1 MEQVSASNRYLPQSA
16 SVVYSH
22 ILRGAGVVS
31 LTVVSL
37 AILYAHQSR
46 AAGFQGEEWPTVSML
61 LSVLPMALSA
71 FYFKLRVALLIGIV
85 FTIAHLSEW
94 IVVDGDLTHPVH
106 GAVLLGAGL
115 FVGWIIK
122 HQKMT
127 YGKAWERDRRLL
139 QEHKALL
146 DAVNTLSISVSATTD
161 VSVALRMC
169 LETSVRT
176 LRVKGGLVHRLAPET
191 GRLVLVYARGVDAAE
206 TPPLHDMAIGEGVI
220 GHVAATRT
228 VCTDADAATPSGP
241 VGSRFAPILSYSQ
254 RPALAWCGVPLLVNQ
269 ELVGVLTLLDSRP
282 RVLSADEVSFLKAI
296 CSSTALAVERAKLL
310 DAVEQESQRADVLE
324 RDQKRAMQQF
334 EATILGCAAKFG
346 MSRVEKRFPFLTG
359 SSGRVTTLAVRL
371 AESLGVPG
379 AVQQH
384 ISAAAGARDS
394 GLLTV
399 PEGLLLKETPLT
411 EQERDTI
418 RRHPFDSVRFF
429 MCFHVVAEAGLAH
442 VLMLIRH
449 HHENWDGTGYPDGL
463 RGEQIPLGA
472 RILAVADAYDALTHD
487 RPHRRA
493 YTPEEARR
501 IINEGAGRQWDP
513 TVAAALMDALELAP
527 VNER

>member
-1 MEQVSASNRYLPQSA
+1 MEQVSTSNRYLPQSA
-16 SVVYSH
+16 GAFYAH
-22 ILRGAGVVS
+22 IVRGAGVAS

-37 AILYAHQSR
+37 AIPYAHHSR
-46 AAGFQGEEWPTVSML
+46 TPGFQGDEWPTVSIL
-61 LSVLPMALSA
+61 LSILPMALSA
-71 FYFKLRVALLIGIV
+71 FFFKLRVALLLGIA
-85 FTIAHLSEW
+85 FMIAHLSEW
-94 IVVDGDLTHPVH
+94 IVVDSDLTHPVH

-115 FVGWIIK
+115 FIGWIIK

-127 YGKAWERDRRLL
+127 YGKTREQDRRLL
-139 QEHKALL
+139 QERQGLL
-146 DAVNTLSISVSATTD
+146 DAVNAFSSSVGATTD
-161 VSVALRMC
+161 VSMALRMC
-169 LETSVRT
+169 LGTSIRT

-191 GRLVLVYARGVDAAE
+191 GRLVLVYARGVDAVE
-206 TPPLHDMAIGEGVI
+206 TPPLHDMAMGEGVI

-241 VGSRFAPILSYSQ
+241 VGSRLAPILSYGQ

-269 ELVGVLTLLDSRP
+269 ELVGVLTLLDSKP
-282 RVLSADEVSFLKAI
+282 RVFSADEVSFLKAI

-310 DAVEQESQRADVLE
+310 DTVERERQRADVLG
-324 RDQKRAMQQF
+324 RDQKRAMQKF

-346 MSRVEKRFPFLTG
+346 MSRVEKRFPFLAG
-359 SSGRVTTLAVRL
+359 NNGRVATLAVRL
-371 AESLGVPG
+371 AASLDVPD

-399 PEGLLLKETPLT
+399 PEGLLLKEAPLT

-429 MCFHVVAEAGLAH
+429 TCFHVVAEAGLAH

-472 RILAVADAYDALTHD
+472 RILAVADAYDALTHA

-501 IINEGAGRQWDP
+501 IMNEGAGRQWDP
-513 TVAAALMDALELAP
+513 TVVAALMGALELAP

>member
-1 MEQVSASNRYLPQSA
+1 MEQVSASNRYLPQAAGAFYSHVVRGA
-16 SVVYSH
+16 SV
-22 ILRGAGVVS
+22 AS

-37 AILYAHQSR
+37 TILHVHISR
-46 AAGFQGEEWPTVSML
+46 ATGFQGEEWPTVSML

-71 FYFKLRVALLIGIV
+71 FFFKLRVALLLGIV

-94 IVVDGDLTHPVH
+94 ILVDGDLTHPVH
-106 GAVLLGAGL
+106 GAILLGTGL

-127 YGKAWERDRRLL
+127 YGKTRERDRRLL
-139 QEHKALL
+139 DQHQRLL
-146 DAVNTLSISVSATTD
+146 DAVNTLSISVGATTD

-169 LETSVRT
+169 LETSIRT
-176 LRVKGGLVHRLAPET
+176 LRVEGGLVHRLAPET
-191 GRLVLVYARGVDAAE
+191 GRLVLAYARGVDAVE
-206 TPPLHDMAIGEGVI
+206 TPPLHDMAMGEGAI

-241 VGSRFAPILSYSQ
+241 VGSRVAPMLSYSQ
-254 RPALAWCGVPLLVNQ
+254 RPALAWCGVPLFVNQ
-269 ELVGVLTLLDSRP
+269 ELVGVLTLLDRKQ
-282 RVLSADEVSFLKAI
+282 RVFSADEVSFLKAI

-310 DAVEQESQRADVLE
+310 DAVERERQRADALG
-324 RDQKRAMQQF
+324 RDRKRAMQQF
-334 EATILGCAAKFG
+334 EATILACAAKFG
-346 MSRVEKRFPFLTG
+346 MSRVEKRFPFLAG
-359 SSGRVTTLAVRL
+359 SSGRVATLAVRL
-371 AESLGVPG
+371 AKSLGVPD

-384 ISAAAGARDS
+384 IYAAAGARDS
-394 GLLTV
+394 GLLAV

-429 MCFHVVAEAGLAH
+429 TCFHVVAEAGLAH

-463 RGEQIPLGA
+463 RGEKIPLGA
-472 RILAVADAYDALTHD
+472 RILAVADAYDALTHA

-493 YTPEEARR
+493 YTSEEARR
-501 IINEGAGRQWDP
+501 IMNEGAGCQWDP
-513 TVAAALMDALELAP
+513 TVVAALMGALELAP